1 MSNKANAL
9 EVAADLVMSDHRRLA
24 APIGDETLPVMWTAR
39 EVARCARCSVR
50 HVGHLRQMGLP
61 CLKIGHMVRFEPQR
75 VIAWMQAHLEH
86 GGSAAATGGLV
97 K

>member
-9 EVAADLVMSDHRRLA
+9 EVAADSVMSGHRRHA
-24 APIGDETLPVMWTAR
+24 TPIGEEILPVMWTAR

-50 HVGHLRQMGLP
+50 HVGHLRRMGLP
-61 CLKIGHMVRFEPQR
+61 CLKIGHMVRFEPEQ
-75 VIAWMQAHLEH
+75 VLAWMQAHLER
-86 GGSAAATGGLV
+86 GGNAATYGGLA